1 MSIIQESSQL
11 KKSDPNFS
19 ITFSVKP
26 FRLYPFFVRQNSV
39 SGFFGKI
46 HVATAHLG
54 PRHPHVGARVE
65 GIDLNEISETE
76 ILKILGPALEKYGT
90 FGTAQKKNIHQAWL
104 GPGCFPNRCRFFFNT
119 WHPQK
124 FALLYLVVFFLMNQ
138 GLNLRDS

>member
-39 SGFFGKI
+39 SGFFGKNSRRNS
-46 HVATAHLG
+46 APWTEASTCWCSGGRYRFERNLRDRDFEDFGPGLG
-54 PRHPHVGARVE
+54 EVRYLWHGPKKKHPPGLV
-65 GIDLNEISETE
+65 
-76 ILKILGPALEKYGT
+76 
-90 FGTAQKKNIHQAWL
+90 